1 MKFSTSSKLINIKR
15 KVVIYSIFVILTLLI
30 ATPVLAD
37 YLGPSRTV
45 TETTSTCHVILYECM
60 YVPSKNDWRYRKS
73 GTEWDCSLES
83 KPWRSYPDS
92 PSSQGCF
99 SATNGDVYWS
109 EVGILKEVTITHPP
123 ATISNTLQNCNL
135 NNAWC
140 NTTPELALKG
150 TEPLAGYNILA
161 IEGTLNGQ
169 TFACSGST
177 CSVPLN
183 EGNNNLTFWA
193 FSSWGDSS
201 EMGTF
206 TNNVDTI
213 PPTLG
218 LDISASNGKNGWYVS
233 PTSLTATGSD
243 STSGLASVLLSVD
256 KGAWEPSTTLNEG
269 VYSIDVQA
277 QDYAGNISNTSTI
290 ISVDTTTPS
299 IDLSLNGARGKN
311 GWHTSNI
318 HVSASANDATS
329 GVGMLEIAF
338 DGSAYAD
345 YNAPIIFSDGKHTIQ
360 FKATDN
366 AGNET
371 ETLTQEYFIDT
382 IAPAVALPAS
392 WEVNETVV
400 FSVQDDGSGLSD
412 LRVVIEDEDEKYAK
426 IVWIMEV
433 SGSKFKEGITWD
445 GKFKDGKTAPP
456 GEYLVWI
463 KTGDKAGNE
472 RFALGIVTV
481 PSPFSP
487 FQLIPLANPPTA
499 TPKPPNEL
507 FDEEV
512 IPTQNNS
519 SPTLSFGNTTSQ
531 PKATESKSFSV
542 FPTAAGTAATTNS
555 NIVWGAA
562 ATAVIS
568 TATAYALD
576 KQRKRKEEEARQEA
590 QVRAEVDAKNAA
602 LETSRQDKWKA
613 QKVQNWLQ
621 GQAILNAQ
629 IEDAKKQGA
638 TKEQIATLKKQGAEQ
653 GLGAAIGSA
662 VNLMRNLRNT
672 AMQNIRMETKMSRIE
687 AKEDIAWQKAEQAKA
702 QRTQEIM
709 ADWRAGEKAQHVA
722 LPKEQ
727 SWWEKTVNWIDTHQV
742 EISLGIGVVV
752 GVAALILSGG
762 AATPLVAAAWMAGA
776 AAVAGGTIA
785 IGTVGL
791 NAYYGRSLG
800 ENVGR
805 NITISGVTAIL
816 VTGAGFLF
824 QGAMTTASVYCANN
838 PEKCARVEPLLKSI
852 DFAEQAFLQ
861 VKLGYQ
867 ILVGDTVGAIETHTD
882 LDLERMDGGMPGNVI
897 AHQIG
902 DLGEGAVHLVETH
915 GKDAIPLLLKYGEDA
930 VDIIGAYGDDGISL
944 LILYGDDAVRLIREN
959 GTFAVKVLKVVDLDS
974 AQKLLLALD
983 DDVLDYAIQQ
993 GPEAV
998 AALSKWSRSELEKYG
1013 PELALRAKKDAIVL
1027 QDINKL
1033 IDMGPID
1040 PRYLTREQQVLIN
1053 SIAAN
1058 STQYG
1063 DEGQIVLG
1071 KWVDYGNG
1079 FTEYARD
1086 TGSAHYNPH
1095 PDMWNLLGAL
1105 SDSREETAW
1114 LVNKQ
1119 VIQMGIDNGL
1129 PFEYTLEG
1137 VSIDDIFKEQSA
1149 VQMIFS
1155 GASDAEIKSTLRVN
1169 KLAIRW
1175 LELKELQKAGYE
1187 FVFDE
1192 TTASFVL
1199 SLP

>member
-445 GKFKDGKTAPP
+445 GKFKDGKTAPL

-562 ATAVIS
+562 AAAVIS

-727 SWWEKTVNWIDTHQV
+727 SWWEKTLNVIDQNQPLAA
-742 EISLGIGVVV
+742 IALGAAIGLGAVAIIATG
-752 GVAALILSGG
+752 GV
-762 AATPLVAAAWMAGA
+762 ATPLIIGGALLLAGTIT
-776 AAVAGGTIA
+776 AGGTAALNVHYRRPITENMLKNVGYSAASALVTIGIGMAVTGSITNGAVQQVIYKGGNAIA
-785 IGTVGL
+785 GYCLRYPTVCTRADWVL
-791 NAYYGRSLG
+791 NALDKVEEAG
-800 ENVGR
+800 
-805 NITISGVTAIL
+805 L
-816 VTGAGFLF
+816 VAKGIYQTWNGDT
-824 QGAMTTASVYCANN
+824 QGAAETAFELQMESLDMGIPGNTVAMD
-838 PEKCARVEPLLKSI
+838 I
-852 DFAEQAFLQ
+852 GEQL
-861 VKLGYQ
+861 VKLG
-867 ILVGDTVGAIETHTD
+867 
-882 LDLERMDGGMPGNVI
+882 P
-897 AHQIG
+897 
-902 DLGEGAVHLVETH
+902 
-915 GKDAIPLLLKYGEDA
+915 DA
-930 VDIIGAYGDDGISL
+930 VEIAQRYGDDGIGL
-944 LILYGDDAVRLIREN
+944 LTTHGDDALDLLKKGSPALDDWTRYVPEKFQDDIIIGFAGNPVAVTLNEN
-959 GTFAVKVLKVVDLDS
+959 ISVYRYWSNPEKQSGVWTTLDPKYS
-974 AQKLLLALD
+974 SDEARSLLALPYD
-983 DDVLDYAIQQ
+983 NFAPNVTQFVIPKGTTVLIGDVAEQTTAIWAGKYAIGGGLQIYIPD
-993 GPEAV
+993 G
-998 AALSKWSRSELEKYG
+998 S
-1013 PELALRAKKDAIVL
+1013 VL
-1027 QDINKL
+1027 MDV
-1033 IDMGPID
+1033 P
-1040 PRYLTREQQVLIN
+1040 
-1053 SIAAN
+1053 
-1058 STQYG
+1058 
-1063 DEGQIVLG
+1063 
-1071 KWVDYGNG
+1071 
-1079 FTEYARD
+1079 
-1086 TGSAHYNPH
+1086 
-1095 PDMWNLLGAL
+1095 LL
-1105 SDSREETAW
+1105 
-1114 LVNKQ
+1114 K
-1119 VIQMGIDNGL
+1119 
-1129 PFEYTLEG
+1129 P
-1137 VSIDDIFKEQSA
+1137 
-1149 VQMIFS
+1149 
-1155 GASDAEIKSTLRVN
+1155 
-1169 KLAIRW
+1169 
-1175 LELKELQKAGYE
+1175 
-1187 FVFDE
+1187 
-1192 TTASFVL
+1192 
-1199 SLP
+1199 